1 MKNNCHTFR
10 KAYHLASHYRK
21 TAETDPYSQTMLA
34 RYKALCLAWSRSDK
48 ERSKA
53 EAL

>member
-10 KAYHLASHYRK
+10 KAYHLALHYRK
-21 TAETDPYSQTMLA
+21 TAETDPYSKTMLA
-34 RYKALCLAWSRSDK
+34 RYKNFCLSWSRSAK
-48 ERSKA
+48 EQAKA